1 MKELSFHGRQDLAN
15 IVRRRGYK
23 FIKQLLGTPSTANFL
38 ESNVDTG
45 QTGSK
50 EEDINSCIEADEEL
64 QIYDQSCASLSDES
78 LSMQEKVARFIQLGK
93 LDEAEDDALGMTNE
107 EYADEEGKKTE
118 LEHSNEPGFTFS
130 MSNGNV
136 RSSALKVDDPAL
148 ESTISRNSSISTK
161 EHTNTRGEDL
171 DDEKQKVEN
180 QTDITHL
187 KFLLYQKELELTQLK
202 EQIEKEK
209 LALSLL
215 HNQTENEISKAEEL
229 VSEKETELLEAEEA
243 LSGLK
248 EVEIQY
254 SGEGETVELAG
265 SFNGWLHKI
274 PMEPQLSS
282 SIVDDPT
289 GSSTSQVWR
298 TMLWL
303 YPGVYE
309 IKFVVDGDWRVDP
322 EMELITH
329 NDVHNNILRVE

>member
-1 MKELSFHGRQDLAN
+1 MKELSHHGRQDLAN

-23 FIKQLLGTPSTANFL
+23 FIKQLLEIPSTANFI

-64 QIYDQSCASLSDES
+64 QIYDQICAALTDES
-78 LSMQEKVARFIQLGK
+78 LSMQEKVARFIQLGN

-118 LEHSNEPGFTFS
+118 LEHSNEPGFAFS

-136 RSSALKVDDPAL
+136 RSSAVKVDDPAL
-148 ESTISRNSSISTK
+148 ESTISRNSCISTK
-161 EHTNTRGEDL
+161 EHTNTRCEDL
-171 DDEKQKVEN
+171 DDEKVGN
-180 QTDITHL
+180 QTDIAHL
-187 KFLLYQKELELTQLK
+187 KFLLYKKESELTQLK
-202 EQIEKEK
+202 EEIEKAQ
-209 LALSLL
+209 LAISLL
-215 HNQTENEISKAEEL
+215 HSQTENEISKAEEL

-282 SIVDDPT
+282 SIVDPT
-289 GSSTSQVWR
+289 ESSTSQVWR
-298 TMLWL
+298 IVLWL

-309 IKFVVDGDWRVDP
+309 IKFVVDGDWKVDP
-322 EMELITH
+322 EMELITR
-329 NDVHNNILRVE
+329 NDIHNNILRVE